1 MAKRLIPSFNR
12 VLIEKIVPPTKTN
25 TGILLPESTTKLQ
38 SGKVVAVGPGA
49 RDRDGKLIPVGVK
62 EGETVLLPDFGG
74 TEVKLGDKEGFTQL
88 IWPYWIGLH
97 RYPPFNTA

>member
-1 MAKRLIPSFNR
+1 MFICLLATISCWLKLFVFNCLI
-12 VLIEKIVPPTKTN
+12 IQ
-25 TGILLPESTTKLQ
+25 LQ

-74 TEVKLGDKEGFTQL
+74 TEVKLGDKE
-88 IWPYWIGLH
+88 
-97 RYPPFNTA
+97 